1 VAIAMMVA
9 YIAVWQPSL
18 PPFLPLHYNGVG
30 SVDLIGPKSD
40 LYKMPMI
47 GLAVLLADVALA
59 VLLHARERWTARAL
73 LATSVLVQIILIV
86 GIVNVVRL
94 AFGD

>member
-1 VAIAMMVA
+1 MVA

-47 GLAVLLADVALA
+47 GLAVLFADIVLAL
-59 VLLHARERWTARAL
+59 LLHAREHWAARAL
-73 LATSVLVQIILIV
+73 LGTGVLVQIILIV
-86 GIVNVVRL
+86 GIVNIVRL

>member
-1 VAIAMMVA
+1 MVA
-9 YIAVWQPSL
+9 YVAAWQPSL

-40 LYKMPMI
+40 LYKMPLI

-59 VLLHARERWTARAL
+59 SLLHARERWAARAL
-73 LATSVLVQIILIV
+73 LAMSVLVQIILIV

>member
-1 VAIAMMVA
+1 MVA

-18 PPFLPLHYNGVG
+18 PAFLPLHYNGVG

-40 LYKMPMI
+40 LYKMPAI
-47 GLAVLLADVALA
+47 GGAVLLADAGLSI
-59 VLLHARERWTARAL
+59 LLYERERWAALTL
-73 LATSVLVQIILIV
+73 LATGVLVQIMLIV
-86 GIVNVVRL
+86 GTINVIRL